1 MAKAAAKASK
11 AVKAD
16 EADEAK
22 AGEGEG
28 EGEGQPE
35 APKRRRFSG
44 KKIALFVGLPIL
56 LLGGAYQFGVFDMLL
71 GGGGEAAAK
80 KAEAEVPKEAVYLEL
95 PDMLVNLRSTG
106 KQPSYL
112 KLSVSLEFD
121 DPLILPEVEKV
132 KPRIIDRFQ
141 VYLRELRAEDISGS
155 AGVYRLKE
163 ELLAR
168 INAAIEPHEVK
179 DVLFREML
187 IQ

>member
-1 MAKAAAKASK
+1 MAGAAAAKAR
-11 AVKAD
+11 
-16 EADEAK
+16 EAEAPEEE
-22 AGEGEG
+22 ALSEEA
-28 EGEGQPE
+28 E
-35 APKRRRFSG
+35 APKRKRLSG
-44 KKIALFVGLPIL
+44 KKLAIFAGIPIL
-56 LLGGAYQFGVFDMLL
+56 LLGGAYQFDVLDMLL
-71 GGGGEAAAK
+71 GGEEAVEEEAAP
-80 KAEAEVPKEAVYLEL
+80 PKEAVYIEM

-112 KLSVSLEFD
+112 KLAVSLELD
-121 DPLILPEVEKV
+121 DPLIVAEVEKV

-168 INAAIEPHEVK
+168 INSAIEPHEIR

>member
-1 MAKAAAKASK
+1 MAEAAAKATDAPVSE
-11 AVKAD
+11 
-16 EADEAK
+16 EA
-22 AGEGEG
+22 AGGDG
-28 EGEGQPE
+28 E
-35 APKRRRFSG
+35 APKRRKLSG
-44 KKIALFVGLPIL
+44 KKLAIFVGLPVL
-56 LLGGAYQFGVFDMLL
+56 LLGGAYQFGVLDGLM
-71 GGGGEAAAK
+71 GGGEEAGEH
-80 KAEAEVPKEAVYLEL
+80 EAEKEEPPKEAVYIEL

-106 KQPSYL
+106 KQPTYL
-112 KLSVSLEFD
+112 KLAVSLELD
-121 DPLILPEVEKV
+121 DPLVVAEVEKV

-168 INAAIEPHEVK
+168 INSAIEPNEVK

>member
-1 MAKAAAKASK
+1 MAKAAAKK
-11 AVKAD
+11 ATEAEESD
-16 EADEAK
+16 EAA
-22 AGEGEG
+22 EGEG
-28 EGEGQPE
+28 EDKGEGKGE
-35 APKRRRFSG
+35 AQKRKRFTPK
-44 KKIALFVGLPIL
+44 KLAIFVGVPIL
-56 LLGGAYQFGVFDMLL
+56 LLGGAYQFGVLDMLL
-71 GGGGEAAAK
+71 GGGGEKAAEEK
-80 KAEAEVPKEAVYLEL
+80 EATPKEAVYVEL
-95 PDMLVNLRSTG
+95 PDMLVNLRSIG

-112 KLSVSLEFD
+112 KLSVSLELD
-121 DPLILPEVEKV
+121 DPLIVPDVEKV

-168 INAAIEPHEVK
+168 INAAIAPHEVK

>member
-1 MAKAAAKASK
+1 MAGAAAKASE
-11 AVKAD
+11 AETSD
-16 EADEAK
+16 EA
-22 AGEGEG
+22 AGADG
-28 EGEGQPE
+28 E
-35 APKRRRFSG
+35 APKRKRWSG
-44 KKIALFVGLPIL
+44 KKLAIFAGLPIL
-56 LLGGAYQFGVFDMLL
+56 LLGGAYQFGVLDMFL
-71 GGGGEAAAK
+71 GGGEEAGEHEAAP
-80 KAEAEVPKEAVYLEL
+80 PKQAVYVEM

-112 KLSVSLEFD
+112 KLAVSLELD
-121 DPLILPEVEKV
+121 DPLIVAEVEKV

-168 INAAIEPHEVK
+168 INSAIEPYEVK

>member
-1 MAKAAAKASK
+1 MAEAAAAAKGPAAKSTK
-11 AVKAD
+11 TD
-16 EADEAK
+16 EAAEEGAPTEEA
-22 AGEGEG
+22 
-28 EGEGQPE
+28 

-44 KKIALFVGLPIL
+44 KKLIMFGGLPAL
-56 LLGGAYQFGVFDMLL
+56 LLVGGGAYQFGMLDALL
-71 GGGGEAAAK
+71 GGGEEAEAAQH
-80 KAEAEVPKEAVYLEL
+80 EDVPKEAVYVEL
-95 PDMLVNLRSTG
+95 PDLLVNLRPTG

-112 KLSVSLEFD
+112 KLSVSLELD
-121 DPLILPEVEKV
+121 DPLVVAEVEKV

-168 INAAIEPHEVK
+168 INTAIEPHEVK

>member
-1 MAKAAAKASK
+1 MAGAAAKAS
-11 AVKAD
+11 
-16 EADEAK
+16 EAAAPEEAPSEE
-22 AGEGEG
+22 A
-28 EGEGQPE
+28 E
-35 APKRRRFSG
+35 APKRKRLSG
-44 KKIALFVGLPIL
+44 KKLAIFAGLPIL
-56 LLGGAYQFGVFDMLL
+56 LLGGAYQFGMLDMLF
-71 GGGGEAAAK
+71 GGEEAAEH
-80 KAEAEVPKEAVYLEL
+80 EAEPPKQAVYIEM

-112 KLSVSLEFD
+112 KLAVSLELD
-121 DPLILPEVEKV
+121 DPLIVAEVEKV

-168 INAAIEPHEVK
+168 INSAIEPHEVK